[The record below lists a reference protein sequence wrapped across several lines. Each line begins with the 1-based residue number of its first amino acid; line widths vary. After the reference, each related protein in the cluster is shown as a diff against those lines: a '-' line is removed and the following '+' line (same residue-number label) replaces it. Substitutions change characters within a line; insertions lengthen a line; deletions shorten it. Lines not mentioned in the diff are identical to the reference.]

1 MKIAATVILF
11 VAALF
16 VVEGVSSRVSV
27 GETLKSDFLN
37 IDVPAQEASSVDN
50 GEEAEVIEDWI
61 DTVRRKR
68 TRRQSRFC

>member
-27 GETLKSDFLN
+27 GDTIKADFLN
-37 IDVPAQEASSVDN
+37 IDAPAETPAVN
-50 GEEAEVIEDWI
+50 GTDGEEVIEGWI
-61 DTVRRKR
+61 DTIRRRR